1 MDIIWAFPVYLLAIS
16 LSTELLTHSSG
27 FQFGPVHI
35 SASSLWTP
43 TVIIAVIY
51 VPYVY
56 RPIRGQVI
64 LEVGFRAIAFAVPH
78 PGLVDANEYGVDGRR
93 NRTQHP

>member
-1 MDIIWAFPVYLLAIS
+1 MNVEFPGQQGCERAACAAAEERQPRGVDIRPFERHPDC
-16 LSTELLTHSSG
+16 
-27 FQFGPVHI
+27 
-35 SASSLWTP
+35 
-43 TVIIAVIY
+43 
-51 VPYVY
+51 